1 MIIAGILLGPTEPT
15 EPKHDINP
23 FLEPLV
29 SELLTLWAGVQ
40 IKINHGTHSE
50 ELSIQCALMCA
61 ACDLPAGRKVC
72 GFRGHSAK
80 LGCSRCLKHFS
91 GSVGCMNYSGFDRSE
106 WTPRTKQNL
115 VQAAI
120 KLLACKTKQERN
132 ELESS
137 SGCRN
142 SPLVELPYFDPP
154 RMSAVDPMH
163 NVFSGSG
170 KHMLHLWKDG
180 DLVTDQHYSLIQNHI
195 SSFVVPSDVGRIPRK
210 IETGFSGFIADQYKN
225 WITIYVFCSSPPWNS
240 AK

>member
-1 MIIAGILLGPTEPT
+1 M
-15 EPKHDINP
+15 
-23 FLEPLV
+23 
-29 SELLTLWAGVQ
+29 
-40 IKINHGTHSE
+40 KINHGTHSE

-72 GFRGHSAK
+72 GFLGHSAK

-106 WTPRTKQNL
+106 WTPRTKKNH
-115 VQAAI
+115 VQAAM
-120 KLLACKTKQERN
+120 KLLPCKTKQERN

-137 SGCRN
+137 SGCWY

-154 RMSAVDPMH
+154 RMLAVDPMH
-163 NVFSGSG
+163 SVFLGRG

-210 IETGFSGFIADQYKN
+210 IETGFSGFTADQYKN
-225 WITIYVFCSSPPWNS
+225 WITIYIFCSSLLWNS